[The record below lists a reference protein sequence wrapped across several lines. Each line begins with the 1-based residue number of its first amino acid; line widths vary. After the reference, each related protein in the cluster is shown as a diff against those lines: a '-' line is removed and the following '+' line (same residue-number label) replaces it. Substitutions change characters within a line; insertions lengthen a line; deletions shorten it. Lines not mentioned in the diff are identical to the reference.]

1 MSREEME
8 RRLKFHEKRMTGEGL
23 QHSQYAAYWREK
35 SEAMYWHYLDLLT
48 R

>member
-8 RRLKFHEKRMTGEGL
+8 RRLKFHEKRMNGVGINSRY
-23 QHSQYAAYWREK
+23 HAAYWREK

>member
-8 RRLKFHEKRMTGEGL
+8 RRLMFHDKRRKGEGI
-23 QHSQYAAYWREK
+23 HSRYHAAYWREK

>member
-8 RRLKFHEKRMTGEGL
+8 RRLKFHEKRMTGEGI
-23 QHSQYAAYWREK
+23 HSRYHKEYWRLK
-35 SEAMYWHYLDLLT
+35 SVAMYWHYLDLLT

>member
-23 QHSQYAAYWREK
+23 SYSQYQEYWRQK